1 MRRLS
6 FKNGDEACEFCG
18 NVEYDIAETII
29 TCTRCRANYGRVNG
43 VWVVDSQHGK
53 VISPLLTRRE
63 PFNSRET
70 VNTDASNDGAL
81 RDETESG

>member
-6 FKNGDEACEFCG
+6 FKDGNEACEFCG
-18 NVEYDIAETII
+18 NVEYDISETII
-29 TCTRCRANYGRVNG
+29 PCTCCRATYWRVNG
-43 VWVVDSQHGK
+43 IFVVESHPTK

-70 VNTDASNDGAL
+70 VNTDINNDGTL
-81 RDETESG
+81 RDG